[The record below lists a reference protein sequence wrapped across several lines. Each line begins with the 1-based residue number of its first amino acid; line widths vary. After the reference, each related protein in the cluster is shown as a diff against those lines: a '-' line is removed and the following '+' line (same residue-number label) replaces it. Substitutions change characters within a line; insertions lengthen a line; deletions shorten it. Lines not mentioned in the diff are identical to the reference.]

1 MACTEIMY
9 IHISNTKKIR
19 RVIFISLGVYICN
32 NKTQRTKAMNSKES
46 NEGMRGEVESGNE
59 MSEMA

>member
-9 IHISNTKKIR
+9 IHISNTKKIH

-32 NKTQRTKAMNSKES
+32 NKTQRTKAMNLKES

-59 MSEMA
+59 MGDMT